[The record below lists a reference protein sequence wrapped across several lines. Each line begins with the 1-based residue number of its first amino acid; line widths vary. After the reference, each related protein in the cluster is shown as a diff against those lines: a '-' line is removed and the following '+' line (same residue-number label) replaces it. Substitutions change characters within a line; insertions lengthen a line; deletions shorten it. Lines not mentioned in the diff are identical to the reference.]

1 MPCRSMSL
9 VAAVKPLE
17 MELDTDLPKL
27 ARSSIGR
34 SFVAFCEKFFQ
45 SANGAAA
52 GGEVRRAFRGGT
64 GTARRGRGVRGTD
77 HDPRAGRGARGGGTR
92 ADAPDM
98 NVGPSE
104 PDALI
109 DGGRWTS
116 APRPRSWVAASAPRA
131 RELLRTRERRVPT
144 CGRRI
149 RKKETPA
156 CGGDSRAVWTSRSP
170 SVIDI
175 CGYDTAR
182 RRLVSYAR
190 EGHPVCSEHPVCSKH
205 PVCSPRLDRS
215 RHSARAFARFASR
228 IRATMA
234 GSSGVGSR
242 LRSAAAF
249 AASSRSAS
257 AIFASSPVPAK
268 RRTRGRRYAK
278 STVI

>member
-1 MPCRSMSL
+1 MISAPVEAAMELREECMPCRSMSL

-131 RELLRTRERRVPT
+131 RTSSYTR
-144 CGRRI
+144 
-149 RKKETPA
+149 
-156 CGGDSRAVWTSRSP
+156 
-170 SVIDI
+170 
-175 CGYDTAR
+175 
-182 RRLVSYAR
+182 
-190 EGHPVCSEHPVCSKH
+190 
-205 PVCSPRLDRS
+205 
-215 RHSARAFARFASR
+215 
-228 IRATMA
+228 
-234 GSSGVGSR
+234 
-242 LRSAAAF
+242 
-249 AASSRSAS
+249 AASSDLWTTNKEERN
-257 AIFASSPVPAK
+257 
-268 RRTRGRRYAK
+268 TRVWR
-278 STVI
+278 